1 MKKKTLLKLSVQF
14 SGYSRCVPGDDRC
27 WLTSIPN
34 YLISFFRSY
43 DGFQLL
49 SREERNLFE
58 DDEDLEVDEED
69 AEIFHKSVEQ
79 FGLTM
84 PTTKVYRDFSSS
96 DEEEESFLKIPN
108 QPGDGVE
115 WNVKNSM

>member
-1 MKKKTLLKLSVQF
+1 MVVFTDPLFIFLFPQLF
-14 SGYSRCVPGDDRC
+14 Y
-27 WLTSIPN
+27 
-34 YLISFFRSY
+34 RSY

-58 DDEDLEVDEED
+58 DDEDIEVDEEED

-96 DEEEESFLKIPN
+96 DEEESFLKIPN

-115 WNVKNSM
+115 WNNVKTSM

>member
-1 MKKKTLLKLSVQF
+1 MV
-14 SGYSRCVPGDDRC
+14 VPDDDD
-27 WLTSIPN
+27 S
-34 YLISFFRSY
+34 
-43 DGFQLL
+43 D
-49 SREERNLFE
+49 EEDESDE

-108 QPGDGVE
+108 QPGDGVQ
-115 WNVKNSM
+115 WNVKTSMCG